1 MECLSQYGSSPNKKE
16 IEEERG
22 KFSEASLESATKT
35 KTRLPKHCRRPTGD
49 KIIHSQTITLNIQHS
64 SSLCIYQ
71 NHRHPNQNQICTG
84 LSTQRTAMN
93 PDNEIIILDDSPKKA
108 NFRRRHPRT
117 AGTAAAIDLTDT
129 SATGYQVPSN
139 AVALEPRFGIRGI
152 TGENNLHPQGST
164 SAVAVGRRRP
174 ISRSHQKKEIDR
186 DVQVLDDDSGPS
198 FNETTRQ
205 YAQQFFGD
213 PAAATNPVA
222 LGRLKNDDS
231 ADYNH
236 TTGRRKHRHSSH
248 SSRQNGKRIKGEEI
262 TILDDDDDDDVK
274 LPANEAIHN
283 HAHVGIKN
291 DDPEVKFQQV
301 KISSKQAAIQQIQ
314 EIFPLMDPDH
324 IIPKLTPPITPQS
337 IQLLI
342 EHFASEA
349 SYPKINIARS
359 KKVEKTKQVDYDN
372 EEYARSIM
380 YKYQCNDRLLN
391 VFPFMSK
398 DGISKLLAHY
408 NGRYYKTHMHIVDI
422 MKKLK
427 DGPNFSDIDRHDE
440 FTRLNS
446 GGRLKEHDREK
457 FALQIK
463 GIKFN
468 TVLKHPKKNRGNVN
482 ITDTVLLDEIKYTKS
497 KIREWSLSVQ
507 KERTRMAA
515 RKQAEEIGATIE
527 CTCCYGD
534 FAMEEMVSCQEGH
547 LFCMDCLRMYAQER
561 VFGNNDLGKKGCI
574 ELCCMDM
581 SGCESW
587 FSREQLQKSL
597 DKKVMKKYDELQ
609 TTLVLEKAGLEG
621 LCKCPQCDFQASLP
635 ESEMIFQCP
644 SCEFESCRKCGEE
657 SHIPLRCEEVEKKT
671 ETSARLQ
678 VEEAMSQARI
688 RLCPKGCKQGFYKVS
703 VDHTNEGPGKVSLR
717 SM

>member
-1 MECLSQYGSSPNKKE
+1 M
-16 IEEERG
+16 
-22 KFSEASLESATKT
+22 
-35 KTRLPKHCRRPTGD
+35 D
-49 KIIHSQTITLNIQHS
+49 
-64 SSLCIYQ
+64 
-71 NHRHPNQNQICTG
+71 
-84 LSTQRTAMN
+84 
-93 PDNEIIILDDSPKKA
+93 PDDEIIILDDSPKKA
-108 NFRRRHPRT
+108 NFRRRHRN
-117 AGTAAAIDLTDT
+117 AGTPAAIDLTDT
-129 SATGYQVPSN
+129 GATGNQAPTN
-139 AVALEPRFGIRGI
+139 ALALEPRLRMRGIRG
-152 TGENNLHPQGST
+152 EHNLDAQGST

-174 ISRSHQKKEIDR
+174 IPRSHQKTEIDR
-186 DVQVLDDDSGPS
+186 DVQILDDDSGPS

-205 YAQQFFGD
+205 YAQQFFHD
-213 PAAATNPVA
+213 PPATTNAVA
-222 LGRLKNDDS
+222 PGRLKNDDS

-248 SSRQNGKRIKGEEI
+248 STSRQNGKRIRKEI
-262 TILDDDDDDDVK
+262 TILDDDDDDDDVK

-283 HAHVGIKN
+283 HAHQHVGIKN

-301 KISSKQAAIQQIQ
+301 KISSKQTAIQQIQ

-349 SYPKINIARS
+349 SYPKINIARV
-359 KKVEKTKQVDYDN
+359 KKVEKPKQVDYDN
-372 EEYARSIM
+372 EEYARGIV

-398 DGISKLLAHY
+398 DGISKLLAKY
-408 NGRYYKTHMHIVDI
+408 DGRYYKTYMHIVDI

-446 GGRLKEHDREK
+446 GGKLKELDRDK
-457 FALQIK
+457 FALQIR

-527 CTCCYGD
+527 CSCCYGD
-534 FAMEEMVSCQEGH
+534 YAMEEMVSCQEGH

-609 TTLVLEKAGLEG
+609 TTLVLEKAGLDG

-635 ESEMIFQCP
+635 ESEMILKCP

-703 VDHTNEGPGKVSLR
+703 SVGHTTEGPGKVSLR
-717 SM
+717 NM

>member
-1 MECLSQYGSSPNKKE
+1 M
-16 IEEERG
+16 
-22 KFSEASLESATKT
+22 
-35 KTRLPKHCRRPTGD
+35 D
-49 KIIHSQTITLNIQHS
+49 V
-64 SSLCIYQ
+64 
-71 NHRHPNQNQICTG
+71 
-84 LSTQRTAMN
+84 
-93 PDNEIIILDDSPKKA
+93 DDDIIILEDSPKKP
-108 NFRRRHPRT
+108 NFRKRRHRNAGT
-117 AGTAAAIDLTDT
+117 AGTAAGAIDLTDT
-129 SATGYQVPSN
+129 VAGATGYQAHTKNAARVPQ
-139 AVALEPRFGIRGI
+139 FGGRGI
-152 TGENNLHPQGST
+152 IHANNLHPQEGST
-164 SAVAVGRRRP
+164 SAVAVGR
-174 ISRSHQKKEIDR
+174 QKKEIDR
-186 DVQVLDDDSGPS
+186 VIQVLDDDNGPS
-198 FNETTRQ
+198 FNEKTRQ

-213 PAAATNPVA
+213 PAAATNAVA
-222 LGRLKNDDS
+222 LGRLKNDN

-248 SSRQNGKRIKGEEI
+248 SRQHHGNGKRIKGEEI
-262 TILDDDDDDDVK
+262 TILDYDDDVK

-283 HAHVGIKN
+283 FAHVGIKN
-291 DDPEVKFQQV
+291 DDPEVKFQKV
-301 KISSKQAAIQQIQ
+301 KMSSKQAAIQQIQ
-314 EIFPLMDPDH
+314 EIFPLMDPNH
-324 IIPKLTPPITPQS
+324 IIPKLTPPINPQS

-342 EHFASEA
+342 EHFASET
-349 SYPKINIARS
+349 SYPKIITTRS
-359 KKVEKTKQVDYDN
+359 KKVEKIKQVDYDN
-372 EEYARSIM
+372 DEYERSNT
-380 YKYQCNDRLLN
+380 YKYQCNGRLLN

-440 FTRLNS
+440 FIRLNS
-446 GGRLKEHDREK
+446 GGRLKEHDRDK

-463 GIKFN
+463 GIKYN
-468 TVLKHPKKNRGNVN
+468 TVLKNPKKNRGNVN
-482 ITDTVLLDEIKYTKS
+482 ITDIVLLDEIKYTKL

-507 KERTRMAA
+507 KEKTRMAA

-547 LFCMDCLRMYAQER
+547 LFCMDCLKRYAQER

-587 FSREQLQKSL
+587 FSREQLEKSL
-597 DKKVMKKYDELQ
+597 DTKVMKKYDELQ

-678 VEEAMSQARI
+678 VEEAMTQARI
-688 RLCPKGCKQGFYKVS
+688 RHCPKGCKQGFYKVS
-703 VDHTNEGPGKVSLR
+703 VGHTTIGPSKVPLR
-717 SM
+717 TL